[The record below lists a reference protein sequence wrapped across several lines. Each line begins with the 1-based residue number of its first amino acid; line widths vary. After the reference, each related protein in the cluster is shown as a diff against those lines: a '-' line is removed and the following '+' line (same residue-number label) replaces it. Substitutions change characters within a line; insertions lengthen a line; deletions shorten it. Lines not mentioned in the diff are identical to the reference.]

1 MSHTLRQHNDIELRI
16 FEKIPKEE
24 LADFIEKNW
33 ARLREILGSL
43 PDDTDQEVIDA
54 LILGYKSL

>member
-1 MSHTLRQHNDIELRI
+1 MDNKNFLNSELRI

-24 LADFIEKNW
+24 LADFIEKNG

-43 PDDTDQEVIDA
+43 PDETDQQIIDA
-54 LILGYKSL
+54 LVF

>member
-1 MSHTLRQHNDIELRI
+1 MSLNLKQHNELELRI

-24 LADFIEKNW
+24 LADFIEKNG
-33 ARLREILGSL
+33 ARMREILGSL
-43 PDDTDQEVIDA
+43 PDETDQEVIDS

>member
-1 MSHTLRQHNDIELRI
+1 MDNKHFLDSELRI

-24 LADFIEKNW
+24 LADFIEKNG

-43 PDDTDQEVIDA
+43 PDETDQEVIDS
-54 LILGYKSL
+54 LILGYNSL